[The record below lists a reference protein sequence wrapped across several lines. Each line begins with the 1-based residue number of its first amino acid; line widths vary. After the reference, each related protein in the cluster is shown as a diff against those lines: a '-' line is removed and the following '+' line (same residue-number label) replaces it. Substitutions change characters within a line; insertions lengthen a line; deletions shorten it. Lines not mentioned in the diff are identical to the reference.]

1 MTQPEPISSS
11 VKFIRLNTG
20 EDLAS
25 EVVYYKT
32 DDDEY
37 YVLLNPLKIV
47 YSVSQSRPGYLSL
60 SLLQWVLPEI
70 CSKQE
75 FTIYPNDILTM
86 SDASDEMDNY
96 YWESLTKLTYLEQEK
111 SSKKAMEDID
121 DMFDVEVDDTELSYV
136 KEMLEEIK
144 NGKRKLH

>member
-121 DMFDVEVDDTELSYV
+121 DMFDVEVDDSELSYV

>member
-32 DDDEY
+32 NDDEY

>member
-1 MTQPEPISSS
+1 
-11 VKFIRLNTG
+11 
-20 EDLAS
+20 
-25 EVVYYKT
+25 
-32 DDDEY
+32 
-37 YVLLNPLKIV
+37 
-47 YSVSQSRPGYLSL
+47 
-60 SLLQWVLPEI
+60 
-70 CSKQE
+70 
-75 FTIYPNDILTM
+75 
-86 SDASDEMDNY
+86 MDNY

>member
-1 MTQPEPISSS
+1 
-11 VKFIRLNTG
+11 
-20 EDLAS
+20 
-25 EVVYYKT
+25 
-32 DDDEY
+32 
-37 YVLLNPLKIV
+37 
-47 YSVSQSRPGYLSL
+47 
-60 SLLQWVLPEI
+60 
-70 CSKQE
+70 
-75 FTIYPNDILTM
+75 M

-121 DMFDVEVDDTELSYV
+121 DMFDVEVDDSELSYV